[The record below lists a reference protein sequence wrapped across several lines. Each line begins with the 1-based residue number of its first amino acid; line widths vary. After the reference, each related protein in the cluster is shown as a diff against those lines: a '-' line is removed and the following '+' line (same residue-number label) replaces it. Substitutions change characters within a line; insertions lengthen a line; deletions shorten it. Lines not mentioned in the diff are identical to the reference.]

1 MKDTTTKAYTAT
13 DLDFFTGTATAD
25 AAAAYASDL
34 IATYDLSKVTPSRA
48 AREIAEETSAAY
60 PASGANDTAS
70 REAIWAI
77 LSATETMSDRLIRSD
92 RTREALKKA
101 RA

>member
-1 MKDTTTKAYTAT
+1 MQDTTAKAYTAT
-13 DLDFFTGTATAD
+13 DLKYYAEDNSEE
-25 AAAAYASDL
+25 AAAYASDL
-34 IATYDLSKVTPSRA
+34 IATYDLSETTPARA

-70 REAIWAI
+70 REALWAI

>member
-1 MKDTTTKAYTAT
+1 MTDPTAKAYTAT
-13 DLDFFTGTATAD
+13 ELDFYTDEPTAD
-25 AAAAYASDL
+25 DAAAYASEL
-34 IATYDLSKVTPSRA
+34 IASYDLSETTPSRA
-48 AREIAEETSAAY
+48 AREIAEETSASY

-92 RTREALKKA
+92 RTRAALKEA